1 MERLLLFGATL
12 KENYDEEISAIPELV
27 GPLTDIVKKIK
38 LSIQP
43 ELNAPCSIR
52 GSSLLVSVLNNLSYQ
67 YRSLMSRKL
76 SFLLLSIDL
85 IAFAEHL
92 KEKESAVYTK
102 IAEAGALFTKTMEEM
117 EMKLKSVN
125 ESFGFPYFVLLQQQL
140 VAEYLMTMLQSLY
153 LLLQGRIQQSLTV
166 VEEKK
171 IDPEIQARLEA
182 ERAKE
187 EEGLDAATIAKI
199 REKRAAK
206 EAKKNKKA
214 GGKTKKLN
222 IGNGLQ
228 LILDA
233 IMSTY
238 STV

>member
-1 MERLLLFGATL
+1 
-12 KENYDEEISAIPELV
+12 
-27 GPLTDIVKKIK
+27 
-38 LSIQP
+38 
-43 ELNAPCSIR
+43 
-52 GSSLLVSVLNNLSYQ
+52 
-67 YRSLMSRKL
+67 
-76 SFLLLSIDL
+76 
-85 IAFAEHL
+85 
-92 KEKESAVYTK
+92 
-102 IAEAGALFTKTMEEM
+102 
-117 EMKLKSVN
+117 MKLKSVN